1 MVLQLGRFE
10 RGTLVVR
17 VARLAAR
24 GMQDSRAAGPHEVDE
39 RVHALFQIGFHGDGL
54 SGWQEQSPSAGGNTV
69 QAIFRRALLDVL
81 GPARVS
87 GEAPVC
93 RAASRLD
100 AGVSSD
106 ALLVHAALPLT
117 APESVQRDPAAL
129 LASLNAALTRT
140 LVVRR
145 VALRAPAQVIVQS
158 VVRAKTYSYYLRVGR
173 HASPQ
178 TAAIG
183 SGAFFCSAWQL
194 RPGRGGKAK
203 EGGSCGEEG
212 SLAGGAGGGAGDH
225 ACGSGTDP
233 MAPPAPLEADDGRF
247 YTDPVAFAAAIE
259 RALMPAVGEHDFV
272 AMCKSRRPQ
281 PGRQRRFR
289 RMQDAAKAAAVAGT
303 GAEGGDDSDD
313 GDDDDCDVDEGE
325 GSSSSSRSACGAPRV
340 GRVSAVGQ
348 PKGCGSTVRRVLSVS
363 AKHVPVSDLLGRVNA
378 IHADREAAAAW
389 LTAPDGPS
397 GAASGHAAATARAG
411 HGPAAGSRRGREE
424 GSGGAAV
431 EGERQAKRARR
442 AQADSTLPDALIV
455 RVDVRLRGALRY
467 MVRALVGAAVAQVT
481 GRLHRGSIQA
491 AIDSP
496 ASFPKG
502 LSALGPSRP
511 LWLSSV
517 ETEPVDLFAHP
528 SAQLVD
534 GHIVKSKL
542 CD

>member
-1 MVLQLGRFE
+1 MQSPS
-10 RGTLVVR
+10 
-17 VARLAAR
+17 AAE
-24 GMQDSRAAGPHEVDE
+24 PHKADE
-39 RVHALFQIGFHGDGL
+39 RVHALFQLGFHGDGL
-54 SGWQEQSPSAGGNTV
+54 SGWQEQSPSSGDSTV

-117 APESVQRDPAAL
+117 APASVQRDPAAL
-129 LASLNAALTRT
+129 LAALNAALTRA

-158 VVRAKTYSYYLRVGR
+158 VVRVKTYSYYLRVGR
-173 HASPQ
+173 HASAQ
-178 TAAIG
+178 TAAVG
-183 SGAFFCSAWQL
+183 SGAFFCSAWQR
-194 RPGRGGKAK
+194 RPGRAASPS
-203 EGGSCGEEG
+203 EDGGSGG
-212 SLAGGAGGGAGDH
+212 SGAGAAPCD
-225 ACGSGTDP
+225 AEASL
-233 MAPPAPLEADDGRF
+233 MAPPAPLPADDGRF

-259 RALMPAVGEHDFV
+259 RALLPAVGEHDFV

-289 RMQDAAKAAAVAGT
+289 RAQDAAKAAASTAAAEAAEAGCL
-303 GAEGGDDSDD
+303 GGGGGDDDD
-313 GDDDDCDVDEGE
+313 DDDDDCDGGGGE
-325 GSSSSSRSACGAPRV
+325 EASEAACDSSSAAGTPHRG
-340 GRVSAVGQ
+340 GVSAVGQ

-363 AKHVPVSDLLGRVNA
+363 ARHVPVSDLLGRVEA
-378 IHADREAAAAW
+378 IRADREAAAAC
-389 LTAPDGPS
+389 LAAPGGPS
-397 GAASGHAAATARAG
+397 AAASDAAAEARGAEA
-411 HGPAAGSRRGREE
+411 PAAGSRRGREE
-424 GSGGAAV
+424 SHGGAAV
-431 EGERQAKRARR
+431 HGERLAKRARR
-442 AQADSTLPDALIV
+442 QKQQQQQQQQQPDAALPDAMIV

-491 AIDSP
+491 AIESP

-517 ETEPVDLFAHP
+517 ETEPKDLFSHP
-528 SAQLVD
+528 SAQLVA
-534 GHIVKSKL
+534 GRIVTSNV